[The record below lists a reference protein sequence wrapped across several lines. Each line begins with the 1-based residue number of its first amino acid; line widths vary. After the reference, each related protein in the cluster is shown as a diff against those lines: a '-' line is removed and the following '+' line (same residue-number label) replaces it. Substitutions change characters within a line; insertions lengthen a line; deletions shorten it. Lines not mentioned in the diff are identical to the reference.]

1 MTKTLLL
8 PLGVE
13 RQTHPSYYIGQS
25 DVTTMA
31 AEWKADSSEVRRDF
45 WGEEPLTQVLERGAG
60 GLGVPK
66 P

>member
-1 MTKTLLL
+1 
-8 PLGVE
+8 
-13 RQTHPSYYIGQS
+13 
-25 DVTTMA
+25 MA